1 MSKRNKLKKTNP
13 KKSFQTAKEE
23 TVSSLNATCDA
34 SRNNKEQRHTLDGV
48 CEQST
53 KNYGI
58 LRMKRSKNRTGST
71 KCATNR
77 EFQDNNKV
85 VEDPTIADNQ
95 KFADNTSNS
104 NYKDMQMQGAILRAV
119 VNFDQS
125 NNKAVKKVD
134 KQNKIVLRNEKVEQT
149 GKVEEIHENLELN
162 SIFIRAS
169 DIHSKDIQDN
179 RPIPNIGDDNFAGRN
194 MMLTSC
200 TGNIKE
206 KEDLIDKKKIA
217 EEENVASKKDLESLS
232 TKKVGKI

>member
-13 KKSFQTAKEE
+13 KKSLRTAKEE

-34 SRNNKEQRHTLDGV
+34 ARNNKEQRHTPDGV

-58 LRMKRSKNRTGST
+58 LRMKKSKNRTGST

-85 VEDPTIADNQ
+85 AEDPAIADNQ

-125 NNKAVKKVD
+125 NNKTVKKVD
-134 KQNKIVLRNEKVEQT
+134 KQNKIVLRKEKVEQT

-162 SIFIRAS
+162 SDGTS

-179 RPIPNIGDDNFAGRN
+179 RRIPNIGDDNFAGRN

-217 EEENVASKKDLESLS
+217 EEENVASKKHLESFS
-232 TKKVGKI
+232 TKKVGKK